1 MGLDQYLHST
11 GIPQEFF
18 IEAAKNNETFD
29 LVLGGFYY
37 TQDGYNRNRSYV
49 YFRKSWPM
57 DYLIKE
63 NAVWQSNDEWLD
75 YCYYISP
82 ENALKIRD
90 TCIRALRMF
99 KPLHNLTDK
108 EIIEVDSTKLLD
120 EIVYNYPEGSD
131 NYSQVIKQL
140 DYIIN
145 IDSMCFDLMWEVS
158 SLIDTVK
165 LISAEQNKGNGLFY
179 IRSY

>member
-11 GIPQEFF
+11 SIPQEFF
-18 IEAAKNNETFD
+18 IEASKNEDAFD
-29 LVLGGFYY
+29 LIVGGFYY
-37 TQDGYNRNRSYV
+37 TQDEYNRNRSYA
-49 YFRKSWPM
+49 YFRKSWPI

-63 NAVWQSNDEWLD
+63 NAVWQYNDECD
-75 YCYYISP
+75 YCYYITP

-90 TCIRALRMF
+90 TCIRALRIF

-108 EIIEVDSTKLLD
+108 EIIEADSTKMVD
-120 EIVYNYPEGSD
+120 EIVYHYPEGS
-131 NYSQVIKQL
+131 YKYCQVIRQL

-145 IDSMCFDLMWEVS
+145 IDSMCFDLIWEVT
-158 SLIDTVK
+158 SLIDIVK
-165 LISAEQNKGNGLFY
+165 LISNEQNTGNGLFY